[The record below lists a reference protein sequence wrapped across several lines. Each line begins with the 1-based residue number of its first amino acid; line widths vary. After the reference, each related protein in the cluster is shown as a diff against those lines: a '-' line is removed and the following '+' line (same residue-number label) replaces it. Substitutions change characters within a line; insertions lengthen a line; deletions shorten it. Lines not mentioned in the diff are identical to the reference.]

1 MKLEDEFKKVDL
13 VYSQLRNLRNEML
26 NTIKKSEKAF
36 NIKSMSPKQL
46 DRITANLNFQCLH
59 LEKCR
64 KQFWKAFL
72 ENQEI
77 FDVSLEEREY
87 NPSEFHKYK
96 F

>member
-13 VYSQLRNLRNEML
+13 VYSQLKNLRTEML
-26 NTIKKSEKAF
+26 STIKKSEKAF
-36 NIKSMSPKQL
+36 DLKEMSPRQI
-46 DRITANLNFQCLH
+46 DRVTSNLNFQCMH

-64 KQFWKAFL
+64 KQFWKIFL

-77 FDVSLEEREY
+77 FDISLDEREY
-87 NPSEFHKYK
+87 NPSEFHKYN